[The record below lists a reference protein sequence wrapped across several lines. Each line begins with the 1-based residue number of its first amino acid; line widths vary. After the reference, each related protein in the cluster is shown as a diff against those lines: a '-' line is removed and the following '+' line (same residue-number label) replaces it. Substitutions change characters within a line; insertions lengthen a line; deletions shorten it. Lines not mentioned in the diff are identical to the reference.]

1 MPLFMPHKDK
11 IDGRPIKSEYAL
23 FAGIASLVTVSV
35 LILMKAV
42 AYWYSGSTS
51 VMASL
56 IDSFVDA
63 GVSVMTVFAIQYSL
77 KPADSEHRY
86 GHGKIEFISAGFEGA
101 LILLA
106 GLTIMVKASYNLLY
120 PQPIAQLDLGLLLTA
135 VAGAVNFG
143 LGFYLQRLGR
153 KQHSLILTASG
164 AHLKSDAYSSVGLV
178 AGLGLVMLTDLPI
191 LDNIM
196 AIFFGGVILFTGFK
210 LVRTSIAG
218 IMDEADDHLIREMV
232 QALQAERRR
241 QWIDVHNF
249 RVIKYGATLHIDC
262 HMTLPWYFTTRQN
275 FQEVKAF
282 ERLMMAHTERPVEL
296 FVHIDPC
303 DPPEN
308 CRLCPVRDCPERKAP
323 QEERLDWTLDNI
335 KENQKHRI

>member
-1 MPLFMPHKDK
+1 MQNRTAQR
-11 IDGRPIKSEYAL
+11 IAL
-23 FAGIASLVTVSV
+23 FVGIGLMALKFLAWWITNSNAILTDALESIINVVAASFGL
-35 LILMKAV
+35 
-42 AYWYSGSTS
+42 YSIWLSA
-51 VMASL
+51 MPR
-56 IDSFVDA
+56 DENH
-63 GVSVMTVFAIQYSL
+63 
-77 KPADSEHRY
+77 PY

-106 GLTIMVKASYNLLY
+106 GLSVMGKAGYNLLY
-120 PQPIAQLDLGLLLTA
+120 PQPIGKLDLGLILTA
-135 VAGAVNFG
+135 VAGAINFG
-143 LGFYLQRLGR
+143 LGYYLQRLGR

-232 QALQAERRR
+232 QALQAERHR

>member
-1 MPLFMPHKDK
+1 MQNRTAQRIALYVGIGLMALKFLAWWITNSNAILTDALESIINVVAAGFGLYSIWLSAMPRDENHP
-11 IDGRPIKSEYAL
+11 
-23 FAGIASLVTVSV
+23 
-35 LILMKAV
+35 
-42 AYWYSGSTS
+42 
-51 VMASL
+51 
-56 IDSFVDA
+56 
-63 GVSVMTVFAIQYSL
+63 
-77 KPADSEHRY
+77 Y

-106 GLTIMVKASYNLLY
+106 GLSIMGKAVYNLLY
-120 PQPIAQLDLGLLLTA
+120 PQPIEQLDLGLLLTA
-135 VAGAVNFG
+135 LAGVVNFG

-153 KQHSLILTASG
+153 KQHSLVLAASG

-178 AGLGLVMLTDLPI
+178 VGLGLVILTDFPL

-196 AIFFGGVILFTGFK
+196 ALFFGGVILFTGFK

-232 QALQAERRR
+232 EALQTERRR

-282 ERLMMAHTERPVEL
+282 EQLMMAHTERPVEL

-308 CRLCPVRDCPERKAP
+308 CRLCPVKDCPERKAP

>member
-1 MPLFMPHKDK
+1 MQNRTAQR
-11 IDGRPIKSEYAL
+11 IAL
-23 FAGIASLVTVSV
+23 FVGIGLMALKFLAWWITNSNAILTDALESIINVVAASFGL
-35 LILMKAV
+35 
-42 AYWYSGSTS
+42 YSIWLSA
-51 VMASL
+51 MPR
-56 IDSFVDA
+56 DENH
-63 GVSVMTVFAIQYSL
+63 
-77 KPADSEHRY
+77 PY

-106 GLTIMVKASYNLLY
+106 GLSIMGKAGYNLLY
-120 PQPIAQLDLGLLLTA
+120 PQPIGKLDLGLILTA
-135 VAGAVNFG
+135 VTGAINFG
-143 LGFYLQRLGR
+143 LGYYLQRLGR

-178 AGLGLVMLTDLPI
+178 VGLGLVILTDLPL
-191 LDNIM
+191 LDNII

>member
-1 MPLFMPHKDK
+1 MALKFLAGWITNSNAILTDALESIINVVAAGFGLYSIWLSAMPRDENHP
-11 IDGRPIKSEYAL
+11 
-23 FAGIASLVTVSV
+23 
-35 LILMKAV
+35 
-42 AYWYSGSTS
+42 
-51 VMASL
+51 
-56 IDSFVDA
+56 
-63 GVSVMTVFAIQYSL
+63 
-77 KPADSEHRY
+77 Y

>member
-1 MPLFMPHKDK
+1 MALKFLAWWITNSNAILTDALESIINVVAASFGLYSIWLSAMPRDENHP
-11 IDGRPIKSEYAL
+11 
-23 FAGIASLVTVSV
+23 
-35 LILMKAV
+35 
-42 AYWYSGSTS
+42 
-51 VMASL
+51 
-56 IDSFVDA
+56 
-63 GVSVMTVFAIQYSL
+63 
-77 KPADSEHRY
+77 Y

-106 GLTIMVKASYNLLY
+106 GLSIMGKAGYNLLY
-120 PQPIAQLDLGLLLTA
+120 PQPIGKLDLGLILTA
-135 VAGAVNFG
+135 VTGAINFG
-143 LGFYLQRLGR
+143 LGYYLQRLGR

-178 AGLGLVMLTDLPI
+178 VGLGLVILTDLPL
-191 LDNIM
+191 LDNII

>member
-1 MPLFMPHKDK
+1 MQNRTAQRIALYVGIGLMALKFLAWWITNSNAILTDALESIINVVAAGFGLYSIWLSAMPRDENHP
-11 IDGRPIKSEYAL
+11 
-23 FAGIASLVTVSV
+23 
-35 LILMKAV
+35 
-42 AYWYSGSTS
+42 
-51 VMASL
+51 
-56 IDSFVDA
+56 
-63 GVSVMTVFAIQYSL
+63 
-77 KPADSEHRY
+77 Y

-106 GLTIMVKASYNLLY
+106 GLTIIAKASYNLLY

-232 QALQAERRR
+232 EALQAERRR

>member
-1 MPLFMPHKDK
+1 MQNRTAQRIALYVGMCLMALKFLAWWITNSNAILTDALESIINVVAASFGLYSIWLSAMPRDENHP
-11 IDGRPIKSEYAL
+11 
-23 FAGIASLVTVSV
+23 
-35 LILMKAV
+35 
-42 AYWYSGSTS
+42 
-51 VMASL
+51 
-56 IDSFVDA
+56 
-63 GVSVMTVFAIQYSL
+63 
-77 KPADSEHRY
+77 Y

-101 LILLA
+101 LILFA
-106 GLTIMVKASYNLLY
+106 GLSIMGKAGYNLVY
-120 PQPIAQLDLGLLLTA
+120 PQPIGQLDLGLILTA
-135 VAGAVNFG
+135 VAGAINYG
-143 LGFYLQRLGR
+143 LGYYLQRLGR

-178 AGLGLVMLTDLPI
+178 VGLGLVILTDLPL
-191 LDNIM
+191 LDNII

-218 IMDEADDHLIREMV
+218 IMDEADDQLIREMV

-308 CRLCPVRDCPERKAP
+308 CRLCPVEDCPERKAP